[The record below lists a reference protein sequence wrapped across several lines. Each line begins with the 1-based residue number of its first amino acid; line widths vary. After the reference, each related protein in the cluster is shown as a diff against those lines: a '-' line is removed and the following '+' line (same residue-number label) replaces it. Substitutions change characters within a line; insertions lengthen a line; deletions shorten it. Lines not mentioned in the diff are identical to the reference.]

1 MSKTII
7 KKEVSEY
14 GTITLKFCGRDDKCD
29 ESMNFDSE
37 VQLQA
42 FSYFLGLM
50 VSMNAASVE
59 VE

>member
-1 MSKTII
+1 MSKPII
-7 KKEVSEY
+7 NKEVSDY
-14 GTITLKFCGRDDKCD
+14 GTITLKFCGRDGRCD

-42 FSYFLGLM
+42 FSYFLILM